1 VKACLESTV
10 SLWSLAAA
18 ALLLPGLA
26 LASVGTVTVLEG
38 TATRTNG
45 GQTVALQ
52 AGSEIELN
60 DTIEVGSESNV
71 KLTLTDESVLMLSER
86 SRLII
91 DEATFEGQER
101 KGFVARLGF
110 GKAWA
115 RVKKAL
121 AGSDSKFEVQTDRA
135 VAGVRGTIFRVDYVD
150 KVKAMMPTEKLRMV
164 VRVVEGRVV
173 VTQEVRKAV
182 TKKLPSGPE
191 AKPGERKQI
200 AGPQEVTEEQWE
212 KIFID
217 LQKKKQV
224 TVDSEL
230 TPGKVEALDMK
241 AMKDKFGQFVE
252 RNQ

>member
-1 VKACLESTV
+1 MKACPESTV
-10 SLWSLAAA
+10 SLWGLAAA

-45 GQTVALQ
+45 DQTVALQ

-60 DTIEVGSESNV
+60 DTIEVGPSSNL

-101 KGFVARLGF
+101 KGFAARLGF
-110 GKAWA
+110 GKVWA

-121 AGSDSKFEVQTDRA
+121 AGSDSKFEVQTERA
-135 VAGVRGTIFRVDYVD
+135 VAGVRGTIFRVDYD
-150 KVKAMMPTEKLRMV
+150 ETAKAMTPAQIPRMT

-173 VTQEVRKAV
+173 VTQAVRKAI
-182 TKKLPSGPE
+182 TKKLPSSPE
-191 AKPGERKQI
+191 AKPGERTQT

-212 KIFID
+212 KNFID
-217 LQKKKQV
+217 LQKNRQV

-230 TPGKVEALDMK
+230 KPAQAEALDKK
-241 AMKDKFGQFVE
+241 AMKDKFGRFVD